1 MLKNILK
8 YGGIEA
14 VAKGL
19 NRALIL
25 LLPLFLPVSEFGTIG
40 LLVASELIFPMFSML
55 GFDRAILRFYHEK
68 EKYENFLETIISS
81 VIALQVL
88 IFFVLIVFK
97 LIGVNELFGIPIF
110 PNFFILHFNISII
123 NLMQLL
129 LNIQRTSEKHKNYL
143 KLKVVFQILKF
154 IIVIGLALLLK
165 NNLSYLLGVFFALII
180 TVLININEFKSLINF
195 RFNSKTFKFL
205 ILFCWPFVFHTIA
218 NNLLGNVDRFIF
230 EKYLTLED
238 VGIYTF
244 GFSVAS
250 SLSFAFQGA
259 NVYLEPQIYKAKSA
273 DDKTK
278 KLRYYIYFTLICG
291 CFGFIMLNLFAEY
304 VILEY
309 FQKYSSSL
317 SIIPIIAIAHIFLP
331 FYYSSNYSLVA
342 EKKTFSVAKVSII
355 SAIMNVAF
363 ILLFLQYMGY
373 ESGAFA
379 FFSSMLFLAF
389 TITVIAKFKGQE
401 IIILCSVI
409 SIITLL
415 LVFINQIILY
425 ILFTI
430 LLGLYS
436 FFKLKRISI
445 ESE

>member
-1 MLKNILK
+1 M
-8 YGGIEA
+8 
-14 VAKGL
+14 
-19 NRALIL
+19 
-25 LLPLFLPVSEFGTIG
+25 
-40 LLVASELIFPMFSML
+40 
-55 GFDRAILRFYHEK
+55 
-68 EKYENFLETIISS
+68 
-81 VIALQVL
+81 
-88 IFFVLIVFK
+88 
-97 LIGVNELFGIPIF
+97 
-110 PNFFILHFNISII
+110 
-123 NLMQLL
+123 
-129 LNIQRTSEKHKNYL
+129 
-143 KLKVVFQILKF
+143 VFQILKF

-195 RFNSKTFKFL
+195 KFNSKTFKFL

-250 SLSFAFQGA
+250 SLSFALKGA
-259 NVYLEPQIYKAKSA
+259 NVYLEPQIYLKAQMI
-273 DDKTK
+273 
-278 KLRYYIYFTLICG
+278 KLKNYGTISIFTLICG

-389 TITVIAKFKGQE
+389 TITVIAKFKGQV